1 MRSTSVLFF
10 LCFLAVLIAANPIA
24 GPTEDGEHRGTQ
36 LKRRDLEDAD
46 SITPIHHPFD
56 KRTPVVTGKKT
67 GKTTKKKTTPK
78 GPTGRPKGPQ
88 VKPKAPKAKPK
99 KNPKTPKKDP
109 IACPLPKKNGAKG
122 GRGKKTTGKA
132 RRDLER
138 RCSNPPSAKWTT
150 FNTKGA
156 GYLATYETKRAA
168 GANKAT
174 EAAIQKVL
182 DEEYFP
188 VATKNVGADVNLR
201 DYMSRVLQIP
211 AASLTSGYTQY
222 ETFSCKPPENAETLS
237 TVKLRIYMQNKCNI
251 PSAYRNQF
259 DATNGVI
266 LADSNFANKDTNRAR
281 TDITAK
287 PALSD
292 LLFLQYKKLATAAGV
307 PVTKLRY
314 IARVKIVNEDTA
326 AMITEAHA
334 HADAPA
340 DNVIAGW
347 KKWSMSNAKQKK
359 VIETLAG
366 TDNGKASPFILQD
379 WAGHL
384 AKKSIVAVHTDIEPT
399 SKAKYMIWEFSA

>member
-10 LCFLAVLIAANPIA
+10 LLFVAVLIAANPIA
-24 GPTEDGEHRGTQ
+24 GPTEHDERRGTQ
-36 LKRRDLEDAD
+36 LKRRDLGDAD
-46 SITPIHHPFD
+46 FITPLHAPFN
-56 KRTPVVTGKKT
+56 KRTPVKT
-67 GKTTKKKTTPK
+67 SKTTKKKTTPK
-78 GPTGRPKGPQ
+78 SPKAGPKGP
-88 VKPKAPKAKPK
+88 KTRPK
-99 KNPKTPKKDP
+99 KNPKNAKDS
-109 IACPLPKKNGAKG
+109 IACPLRKSGAKPG
-122 GRGKKTTGKA
+122 GGKKTGKS

-138 RCSNPPSAKWTT
+138 RCSSTPSTKWTT
-150 FNTKGA
+150 YNTKGA
-156 GYLATYETKRAA
+156 AYLATYETKRAA

-222 ETFSCKPPENAETLS
+222 ETFSCKPPENAESLS
-237 TVKLRIYMQNKCNI
+237 TVRLRIYMQNKCNI

-266 LADSNFANKDTNRAR
+266 LADSNFANNDTNRAR
-281 TDITAK
+281 ADLTPK

-307 PVTKLRY
+307 SVTKLKY
-314 IARVKIVNEDTA
+314 IARVKIVNVDTA

-347 KKWSMSNAKQKK
+347 KKWSMLKLEHKEM
-359 VIETLAG
+359 IETFAG

-384 AKKSIVAVHTDIEPT
+384 KRKSIVAVHTDIEPT
-399 SKAKYMIWEFSA
+399 SGAKYMIWEFSD